1 MKRSQEKIMQ
11 VQSNL
16 NLKKKN
22 YMTMFFLTWRERFSC
37 SLYCSMIR
45 TLTSKKDSAKTV
57 TGCLV
62 SLYTCIYSHFS
73 ILRWYEAPVYLNV
86 DKKNNNNQNTFASL
100 EFSIFEIFNTPPPSP
115 KKKFWKFENLWLTDS
130 WLTVCILN

>member
-1 MKRSQEKIMQ
+1 
-11 VQSNL
+11 
-16 NLKKKN
+16 
-22 YMTMFFLTWRERFSC
+22 MTMFFLTWRERFSC

-73 ILRWYEAPVYLNV
+73 ILRWYEASVYLNV

-100 EFSIFEIFNTPPPSP
+100 EFSIFEIFNPPP
-115 KKKFWKFENLWLTDS
+115 KKKVLKIWKLMTYRFMVNGMYFKLRKL
-130 WLTVCILN
+130 ILNLLSILLNNCFVFW